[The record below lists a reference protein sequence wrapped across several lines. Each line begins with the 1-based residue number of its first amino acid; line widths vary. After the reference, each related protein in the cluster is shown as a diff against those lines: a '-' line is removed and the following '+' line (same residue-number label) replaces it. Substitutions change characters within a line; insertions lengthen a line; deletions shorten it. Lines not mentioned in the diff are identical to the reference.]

1 MDVDND
7 WCLVRNLVFC
17 CLLKPDCL
25 SGGMSSE
32 SNKEVVF
39 ATEVLLPMK
48 KKSRVAYKGHLTKLE
63 KDINTFLN
71 DFGPGNLFYPSK
83 AKSFKS
89 NMNEMDKLKI

>member
-1 MDVDND
+1 MDVNND
-7 WCLVRNLVFC
+7 WSLVRNLVLC

-25 SGGMSSE
+25 CGGMSSE
-32 SNKEVVF
+32 SNKDVVVG
-39 ATEVLLPMK
+39 TEVLLSMK
-48 KKSRVAYKGHLTKLE
+48 KKNRVAYKGHLTKLE

>member
-1 MDVDND
+1 MDVNND
-7 WCLVRNLVFC
+7 WSLVRNLVFC

-32 SNKEVVF
+32 SNKDVV
-39 ATEVLLPMK
+39 ATEVLLSMK
-48 KKSRVAYKGHLTKLE
+48 KKKRVAYKGHLTKLE

-71 DFGPGNLFYPSK
+71 DFGPGNLFYTSK

-89 NMNEMDKLKI
+89 NMNEMGRLKI